1 MAANQQLTRL
11 IALVGGLTALNGL
24 ATGYTLY
31 NSNSL
36 LERNYE
42 DAEARMDELE
52 GTLRGHIGLI
62 EESLERIEN
71 RQMGK
76 PVKGGWGQGMGE
88 RAQAV
93 SFHSHVASGV
103 DCESFYNCD
112 LKPTVAS
119 VSTTRRHS

>member
-1 MAANQQLTRL
+1 MSATPNLTRL
-11 IALVGGLTALNGL
+11 IALVGGLTAVNAV
-24 ATGYTLY
+24 ATTYNLY
-31 NSNSL
+31 NSHSL

-42 DAEARMDELE
+42 DAEARMDGLE
-52 GTLRGHIGLI
+52 GTLRGHIGLM

-93 SFHSHVASGV
+93 SSH
-103 DCESFYNCD
+103 F
-112 LKPTVAS
+112 LKAPSRLIANAFQT
-119 VSTTRRHS
+119 